1 METDPKPQK
10 RGRKPKTVKTE
21 EPVSTE
27 NVVIEEKQEKEQ
39 EPQSLIDEIPEA
51 NEETSI
57 DEFIEEINN
66 EIENP
71 SEEMKDVIEEII
83 EEVKEILSTIE
94 ETNEVTQTETEVV
107 EKREEAIIEEA
118 IIEEAVIEAAAI
130 ESAEIESVAIE
141 EIKEAVETVTEE
153 IAEKTVGVVEEMK
166 ETVVNTTLEI
176 KSLLNLLIII
186 SIRPDM
192 QEKYGLKP
200 ELVKTLQLMIQN
212 NSSFFFKIEESFK
225 RILEDNK
232 IDSNDV
238 PELMSLF
245 SCVYELL
252 FSLKLTGNT
261 IEMSNICGELI
272 KLTFNIMLTEGLII
286 FETASGNEE
295 TLKIFN
301 ALVDSSTSLIKLS
314 KMVKFNNK
322 WCCWMW

>member
-39 EPQSLIDEIPEA
+39 EQEQEPQSLIDEIPEA

-57 DEFIEEINN
+57 DEFIEEIYN

-130 ESAEIESVAIE
+130 EAAAIE

-153 IAEKTVGVVEEMK
+153 IAEKTVGVVEEIK
-166 ETVVNTTLEI
+166 EKVVNTTLEI

-200 ELVKTLQLMIQN
+200 ELVKMLQLMIQY

-245 SCVYELL
+245 SCVYELI
-252 FSLKLTGNT
+252 FSLKLNVTT

-314 KMVKFNNK
+314 KIVKFNNK
-322 WCCWMW
+322 WCCCIF

>member
-27 NVVIEEKQEKEQ
+27 NVVMEEKHDTQEKEQ
-39 EPQSLIDEIPEA
+39 DGLKDEIPDS
-51 NEETSI
+51 NEETAI

-71 SEEMKDVIEEII
+71 SEEIKDAIEEII
-83 EEVKEILSTIE
+83 EEVKDMLSTIE
-94 ETNEVTQTETEVV
+94 ETDPAIEVV
-107 EKREEAIIEEA
+107 NKREEVVVQEVIEEIA
-118 IIEEAVIEAAAI
+118 VVEAIEEAVIE
-130 ESAEIESVAIE
+130 
-141 EIKEAVETVTEE
+141 EIKEVFEIATEE
-153 IAEKTVGVVEEMK
+153 IVEKTLEVVEEMK
-166 ETVVNTTLEI
+166 ETVVNKTLEI

-186 SIRPDM
+186 SVRPDM
-192 QEKYGLKP
+192 QEKYNLNQ
-200 ELVKTLQLMIQN
+200 ELVKTLQLIIQT
-212 NSSFFFKIEESFK
+212 NSAFFFKIEESFK
-225 RILEDNK
+225 RILDDNK

-238 PELMSLF
+238 PELMTLF
-245 SCVYELL
+245 SSVYELI
-252 FSLKLTGNT
+252 FSLKLTVNT

-286 FETASGNEE
+286 FETSSGNEE

-314 KMVKFNNK
+314 KTVKFNNK
-322 WCCWMW
+322 WCCWIL